1 MAGRGDVSGMNVL
14 LGLDGSELS
23 MRALDHAVERARET
37 DDSVTVAVYEG
48 ATAVDLDDLAERAR
62 SRLTEA
68 GLEADVRRL
77 EADPGSGLVEL
88 AEDDFDQ
95 IVLGGGTI
103 SPMGKIRI
111 GDVIEF
117 VLVNAQTTVT
127 LVR

>member
-1 MAGRGDVSGMNVL
+1 MNVL
-14 LGLDGSELS
+14 LGVDGSELS
-23 MRALDHAVERARET
+23 MRALDHALERASEAN
-37 DDSVTVAVYEG
+37 DSITVAVYEG
-48 ATAVDLDDLAERAR
+48 VASVDLDDLEGRAR
-62 SRLTEA
+62 ERLGEA

-77 EADPGSGLVEL
+77 EADPGSQLVEL
-88 AEDDFDQ
+88 AENDYDQ

>member
-1 MAGRGDVSGMNVL
+1 MNVL

-23 MRALDHAVERARET
+23 MRALEQTIERARVME
-37 DDSVTVAVYEG
+37 DAITVAVYEG
-48 ATAVDLDDLAERAR
+48 AADVDLDDVEARAQERLEDAGFDVDLRRIEGEPGSQLVEIAER
-62 SRLTEA
+62 
-68 GLEADVRRL
+68 DY
-77 EADPGSGLVEL
+77 
-88 AEDDFDQ
+88 DQ
-95 IVLGGGTI
+95 IVLGGGMI